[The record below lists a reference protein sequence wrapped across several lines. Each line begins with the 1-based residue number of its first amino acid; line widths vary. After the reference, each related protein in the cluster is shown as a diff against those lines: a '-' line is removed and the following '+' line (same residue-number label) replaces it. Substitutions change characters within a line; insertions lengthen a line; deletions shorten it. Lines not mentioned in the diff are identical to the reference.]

1 MASNPTGNNPTLE
14 VEKHSREAPESSYTE
29 VNLADRPAADC
40 KQDGNIKDSLDKE
53 EKGVTVGHGSAESGS
68 VSEKRTS
75 RFKNLYRRYK
85 FLVHIFIWLVFT
97 GWFVAG
103 VVLHRKDLGWLIPFL
118 LYLCIT
124 IRLVTFYIP
133 ITVVTKPMHFIWDNT
148 GVKIANLVP
157 ERLRVWCGAAITIAV
172 IVVGSFAS
180 PESAGNTRANRAVS
194 LFGLVVLVAVLW
206 ATSAN
211 RKAIQWHT
219 VIVGMLIQF
228 LVALFVLRTKV
239 GYDIFD
245 FVSYLAR
252 SLLHFAAAG
261 VAFLTTPEISQY
273 KFFFF
278 SVIPAIIFFIS
289 LTSLLFYCGALQWF
303 IGKFAVFFFW
313 SMRVSGAE
321 AVVASASPFIGQGE
335 SIMLIK
341 PFVPHLTQAEIHQ
354 VMASGFATIAGSVL
368 VAYISMGVNAQ
379 ALISSCVMSI
389 PASLATSKLRF
400 PETEESLT
408 RGRVVIPEED
418 GDRPK
423 NALQAFA
430 DGAWLG
436 IKIAGMIMAT
446 LLCIIAFLALCNGIL
461 GWWGRYLNIPNLTIE
476 QIVGYLCYPIA
487 FLLGVP
493 RGPDLYKV
501 AKLIGIKLIANE
513 FVAFQLLTG
522 EKEYK
527 DMASRSKLIATFALC
542 SFANIGS
549 LGTQIGV
556 LSQIAPSRGGDV
568 AKLAVSAL
576 ITGALSTFSS
586 AGIAGMIIT
595 DEANYIS
602 APST

>member
-1 MASNPTGNNPTLE
+1 MAPGQPSNNTTLE
-14 VEKHSREAPESSYTE
+14 VEKHSSHEAPESSCAE
-29 VNLADRPAADC
+29 VNTVSPTMDC
-40 KQDGNIKDSLDKE
+40 KPDSNVKDSLERE

-68 VSEKRTS
+68 VSEQRKS
-75 RFKNLYRRYK
+75 RFRSLCRRYK
-85 FLVHIFIWLVFT
+85 FVLHVFIWLFFT

-133 ITVVTKPMHFIWDNT
+133 ITVVTKPMHFVWDNT
-148 GVKIANLVP
+148 GVKVANLVP
-157 ERLRVWCGAAITIAV
+157 ERLRIWCGAAITISV
-172 IVVGSFAS
+172 IVIGSFAS
-180 PESAGNTRANRAVS
+180 PESAGNTRANRAIS
-194 LFGLVVLVAVLW
+194 LFGLVVLVGVLW

-211 RKAIQWHT
+211 RRAIQWHT

-261 VAFLTTPEISQY
+261 VKFLTTEEISQY
-273 KFFFF
+273 QFFFF

-341 PFVPHLTQAEIHQ
+341 PFVSHLTQAEIHQ

-389 PASLATSKLRF
+389 PASLATSKLRY

-408 RGRVVIPEED
+408 RGRVVIPDED
-418 GDRPK
+418 EDRPK

-501 AKLIGIKLIANE
+501 AKLIGVKLIANE
-513 FVAFQLLTG
+513 FVAFQMLTG

-602 APST
+602 GSSA